1 MNKYKILGYG
11 IACLLFFS
19 CNKDLLDRPPLTSYV
34 DADGQF
40 WRNEDDIRMFTN
52 GFYANYFN
60 GYSTAFNADYT
71 PVRGY
76 TFSDDLTG
84 KNVQSNFESSVPSSR
99 GSSLELQAGTITP
112 VAWMPQYAGP
122 TWNFAWVRKS
132 NILIDRVENLAKP
145 KITDE
150 AYRHWSAVGRFFRGF
165 EYSRLVSV
173 FGDVPYFGR
182 VVAESEL
189 DTLYKDRDSRGLVM
203 DKVYDD
209 FQYVLANMRE
219 NDGALFLN
227 KSIAA
232 AFISRFMLFEGTYE
246 HYHGLDAARAK
257 KYLEFAVQAADIV
270 MSNPKYSFG
279 SDFKSLFSSE
289 SLAGNPEVILYRVY
303 DAAVQITH
311 SIGSYSNGT
320 EVVGVDPNLVLA
332 KSFIMN
338 DGDVWQHSTN
348 PDAGHFSTANLA
360 KTRDPRFEAS
370 FMDKPNAASATL
382 LYGYKFASRDAITY
396 IGKTYP
402 PAWGS
407 STNTSDAP
415 VIRLGEVVLNWI
427 EAKAVLAQYF
437 GGAPVTQGDLGRS
450 INAIRNRPLDA
461 DAIAKGVKKTAPLT
475 LATLPDDP
483 AKDADVPSL
492 IWEIRR
498 ERRMEFVFE
507 NFRLLDLKRWKKLN
521 YMNFSTNPDYF
532 LGPWVD
538 IPVEIRTAIRNSNN
552 TAVNVGKVKVKKADG
567 TIVTWDGT
575 NDAEMV
581 GFWVVDNASNRDAFN
596 ERSYLSPVGLSQI
609 NEYKDKGYTLTQT
622 VGWQ

>member
-1 MNKYKILGYG
+1 MNRYKIFGYG

-19 CNKDLLDRPPLTSYV
+19 CNKDLLDRPPLTSYI
-34 DADGQF
+34 DADGLY
-40 WRNEDDIRMFTN
+40 WRNEDDIRLFAN
-52 GFYANYFN
+52 GFYTNYFN
-60 GYSTAFNADYT
+60 GFATSFTADYT

-84 KNVQSNFESSVPSSR
+84 KNVQSNFESNVPSSR
-99 GSSLELQAGTITP
+99 GSTSEAA
-112 VAWMPQYAGP
+112 AWMAQYAGP
-122 TWNFAWVRKS
+122 TWDFAWVRKS
-132 NILIDRVENLAKP
+132 NILIDRVDNIAKP
-145 KITDE
+145 LISEE
-150 AYRHWSAVGRFFRGF
+150 AYKHWSAVGRFFRGF

-173 FGDVPYFGR
+173 FGDVPYFDR
-182 VVAESEL
+182 VVKESEL

-209 FQYVLANMRE
+209 FQYALANMRE
-219 NDGALFLN
+219 NDGAQFLN

-257 KYLEFAVQAADIV
+257 KYLEFAVQAGDIV

-279 SDFKSLFSSE
+279 SDFKSLFTSE
-289 SLAGNPEVILYRVY
+289 SLAGNPEVILYRAY
-303 DAAVQITH
+303 DAALQVTH
-311 SIGSYSNGT
+311 CIGSYSNGT

-338 DGDVWQHSTN
+338 DGNVWQNSSE
-348 PDAGHFSTANLA
+348 PGAADFSIANLA

-370 FMDKPNAASATL
+370 FMDVPNAASATL

-402 PAWGS
+402 AAWGS
-407 STNTSDAP
+407 NTNTSDAP
-415 VIRLGEVVLNWI
+415 VMRLGEVVLNWI
-427 EAKAVLAQYF
+427 EAKAVLAQYY
-437 GGAPVTQGDLGRS
+437 GGEAVTQDNLDKS

-461 DAIAKGVKKTAPLT
+461 AAIAKGIQKTAPLMLT
-475 LATLPDDP
+475 TLPDDP
-483 AKDADVPSL
+483 ARDADVPAL

-507 NFRLLDLKRWKKLN
+507 HSRLLDLKRWDKLN
-521 YMNFSTNPDYF
+521 YMDFSTNADYF

-538 IPVEIRTAIRNSNN
+538 LPAEIPTTLTTA
-552 TAVNVGKVKVKKADG
+552 TKGKVRVKKADG

-575 NDAEMV
+575 NQSAMV
-581 GFWVVDNASNRDAFN
+581 GFWMVENAKNRDAFTD
-596 ERSYLSPVGLSQI
+596 RSYLSPVGEAQI
-609 NEYKDKGYTLTQT
+609 NEYSDKGHTLTQT
-622 VGWQ
+622 ELW